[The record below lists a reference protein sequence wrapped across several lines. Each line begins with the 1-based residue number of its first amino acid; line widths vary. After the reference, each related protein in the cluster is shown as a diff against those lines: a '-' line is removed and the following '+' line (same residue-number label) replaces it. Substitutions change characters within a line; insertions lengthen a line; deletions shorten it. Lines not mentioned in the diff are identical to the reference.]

1 MKTDKYTLFY
11 NGVFSQWWRSN
22 FIIDNI
28 TYSSAEQ
35 YMMAQKAL
43 LFEDKESYDKIMSTT
58 SPSEQKAFGKLV
70 KGFVKET
77 WEAECKD
84 IVFRGNYAK
93 FTQNEHLY
101 SDLMETIGTELV
113 EASPVDPIWG
123 IGLTENDPR
132 AWEKETWQGT
142 NWLGEAVT
150 AVRDKLI
157 EESKSDALIS

>member
-1 MKTDKYTLFY
+1 
-11 NGVFSQWWRSN
+11 
-22 FIIDNI
+22 
-28 TYSSAEQ
+28 
-35 YMMAQKAL
+35 MMAQKAL

-93 FTQNEHLY
+93 FTQNEDLY
-101 SDLMETIGTELV
+101 SDLMDTIGTELV

-123 IGLTENDPR
+123 IGLTEFDPR

-142 NWLGEAVT
+142 NWLGEVVT

-157 EESKSDALIS
+157 EESRSDALIS

>member
-1 MKTDKYTLFY
+1 MQNEFTFFY
-11 NGVFSQWWRSN
+11 NGPFSQWTKSI
-22 FIIDNI
+22 FTIDGVKYN
-28 TYSSAEQ
+28 SCEQ

-43 LFEDKESYDKIMSTT
+43 LFEDKESYKKIMATT

-77 WEAECKD
+77 WEAVCKD

-93 FTQNEHLY
+93 FTQNENLY
-101 SDLMETIGTELV
+101 ADLMDTIGTELV

-150 AVRDKLI
+150 AVRNKLV
-157 EESKSDALIS
+157 EESQSDALIS